1 MWYLQAVTMPNAQKP
16 DARHSPRTGAT
27 ASYEDGTAYVLA
39 VAGAIVRRRWVDAL
53 ARLDVTPTQ
62 FKLIM
67 SLQTAGSLGQRELA
81 ELVGIDPRNCS
92 PVVDA
97 LVDRKLLARET
108 DSTDRRKRVL
118 RLTED
123 GARLA
128 DDLHAANAQ
137 TETGLRDQL
146 GPREYES
153 LREKLLPV
161 LQADDAPPP
170 A

>member
-1 MWYLQAVTMPNAQKP
+1 MWFLQVVAMPSAQKP
-16 DARHSPRTGAT
+16 DARDSPRTGTA
-27 ASYEDGTAYVLA
+27 ASYENGTAYLLA
-39 VAGAIVRRRWVDAL
+39 VAGAIVRRRWVDEL

-97 LVDRKLLARET
+97 LVDRNLLERDI
-108 DSTDRRKRVL
+108 DSADRRKRVL

-128 DDLHAANAQ
+128 DDLHAANAHI
-137 TETGLRDQL
+137 EVGLRDQL
-146 GPREYES
+146 GPVGYAS
-153 LREKLLPV
+153 LREKLLPI
-161 LQADDAPPP
+161 LHGDGAPAP